1 MNRYEQLIEFI
12 INEDEQSAR
21 ELFHNIVVAKSRDI
35 YESLMD
41 DEELEE
47 VGGNE
52 VDSLVDEITADES
65 GMSEDEFGGEDEMSI
80 DGADDGESNFDFD
93 ASGDLDAHE
102 EGHASDEDR
111 IQDLEDAFDE
121 LKAEF
126 DALLAQEEGEGGHD
140 VDAIQG
146 AGDDEGGAFGDDD
159 EEQQVES
166 MYEAE
171 EADDEEDDEEVE
183 ESKSQDSVD
192 VMREYVEKVGNIYG
206 GKGDAAEGAE
216 VAAGKSVAVNKGS
229 VVAGKND
236 MGGSTSNIA
245 KGGTEGNPDNKQYS
259 KPSNQYSKGQGE
271 IKSGNINVPGGKA
284 GGAFKTKQSPKQ
296 GEGNTTD
303 GKLPVNPKSLSG
315 GKVR

>member
-21 ELFHNIVVAKSRDI
+21 ELFHSIVVEKSREI
-35 YESLMD
+35 YESMMD
-41 DEELEE
+41 DETMEE

-52 VDSLVDEITADES
+52 VDSLVDEITADED
-65 GMSEDEFGGEDEMSI
+65 GMSEDEF
-80 DGADDGESNFDFD
+80 DGEGDDMEVDGGDESEFDFD

-102 EGHASDEDR
+102 EEHTGDEDR

-126 DALLAQEEGEGGHD
+126 DALLAQEEGEGHD
-140 VDAIQG
+140 MDAIQG
-146 AGDDEGGAFGDDD
+146 AEGGDEFGG
-159 EEQQVES
+159 EEGFGGEEEQVES

-171 EADDEEDDEEVE
+171 ECDDDEDDKKADKKAE
-183 ESKSQDSVD
+183 KKDDVD

-229 VVAGKND
+229 IVAGKND
-236 MGGSTSNIA
+236 MGGSTSNIV
-245 KGGTEGNPDNKQYS
+245 KGGTESNPDGKQYS
-259 KPSNQYSKGQGE
+259 KPNNQYSKGHGE
-271 IKSGNINVPGGKA
+271 IKSGNVNVPGGKA
-284 GGAFKTKQSPKQ
+284 GGAFKTKQTPKS
-296 GEGNTTD
+296 GEGQTTD
-303 GKLPVNPKSLSG
+303 GKLGGTDTKSLT
-315 GKVR
+315 R